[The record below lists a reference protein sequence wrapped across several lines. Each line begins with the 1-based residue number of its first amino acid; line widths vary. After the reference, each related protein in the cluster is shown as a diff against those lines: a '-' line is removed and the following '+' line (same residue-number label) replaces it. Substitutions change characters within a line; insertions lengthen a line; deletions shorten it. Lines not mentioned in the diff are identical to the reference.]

1 MRNLSIIALVALT
14 SGGAGFW
21 LGQVHVNRRDG
32 STARSSLSRN
42 INVVVEGDS
51 LQAGAAVLSD
61 SLAVDGDLQI
71 RSLPNGKLALAG
83 NLNVRPN

>member
-1 MRNLSIIALVALT
+1 MRNFSIIVLVVLT

-21 LGQVHVNRRDG
+21 LGRAHVDRRDG
-32 STARSSLSRN
+32 RTARPSLGRS
-42 INVVVEGDS
+42 INVVEGNA